1 MSKIQIK
8 APNTDVIFEKWKQ
21 QANRKRK
28 KKLEK
33 EFGVKG
39 AVFSIDNIS
48 AGETVKDTMKE
59 AAIYFAVKKTIE
71 PTKEKEEEVIVEPE
85 KVKKETF
92 YEFKKD
98 VIKDNWK
105 GDDKVPIFSTLTP
118 KPCPE
123 CKGKGF
129 IEEKCKDCKGTGNIE
144 EEMKIY
150 QDEEQNKEKK
160 VFKYPCATCYGTGK
174 VKERCKEC
182 GGSKN
187 LYAYKIKPVPFKR
200 KETGI
205 PILHS
210 SAQTK
215 YEKEIREDLHK
226 LIDEVEGIKFSNF
239 KDLDKKAEPS
249 LGYYNKNIK
258 KTTKEAG
265 KDYDKYEKDK
275 DTKIVSQ
282 IYLFPMIQLFCE
294 TKNKAKSFEIYALG
308 SDKNFM
314 IYSNF

>member
-1 MSKIQIK
+1 MPDVTIK
-8 APNTDVIFEKWKQ
+8 SPNVDDIFEKWKQ
-21 QANRKRK
+21 QTNRKDK

-59 AAIYFAVKKTIE
+59 AAIYYAVKKIIA
-71 PTKEKEEEVIVEPE
+71 PTKEKEEEELIDAE
-85 KVKKETF
+85 KVRKQDF

-98 VIKDNWK
+98 VVKDNWK

-118 KPCPE
+118 KPCQE

-129 IEEKCKDCKGTGNIE
+129 METECKNCKGTGKLE
-144 EEMKIY
+144 DKMKIY
-150 QDEEQNKEKK
+150 VGEEQDKEKK
-160 VFKYPCATCYGTGK
+160 VFKYDCAECYGTGK
-174 VKERCKEC
+174 IRERCKEC
-182 GGSKN
+182 AGYKN
-187 LYAYKIKPVPFKR
+187 MYAYKIKSVPFKR

-205 PILHS
+205 PMLHS

-215 YEKEIREDLHK
+215 YEKEIKEDLHK
-226 LIDEVEGIKFSNF
+226 LIDEVEGIKFPNF
-239 KDLDKKAEPS
+239 KELDKKAEPS
-249 LGYYNKNIK
+249 LGYFNKNIK
-258 KTTKEAG
+258 KTIKEAN

-275 DTKIVSQ
+275 DTQIVSGL
-282 IYLFPMIQLFCE
+282 YLFPMIQVFCE
-294 TKNKAKSFEIYALG
+294 TKNRGKSFEIYALG
-308 SDKNFM
+308 SDKKFM